1 MADRIKG
8 ITVQIGGD
16 TTGLSKALSST
27 NREISNTQSQLKDVE
42 RLLRLDPTNTEL
54 LRQKQRLLSGAVEET
69 KEKLK
74 TLKSASEKVAG
85 TIKNY
90 DAWKAAYDPI
100 QTEIEKVEKSLKK
113 LKTEQEKVAD
123 SKGIDSEQYKKL
135 QTEIDTTQKKLK
147 GLKEQAKSVSEEFG
161 HPVSQQQYDG
171 LQREIVETTEK
182 LKDLEKQAQSSNVVL
197 AKIGTTSQQV
207 ADKAGSISSATA
219 PVTATIAAAGV
230 AAVSFASDT
239 EESLNKVKVA
249 FGNSADKVKAFADTS
264 LETYG
269 IARGTA
275 LDMAATYGD
284 MGTSMGLMEDTAADM
299 AVSLTGLAG
308 DLASFKNIGIDRAMT
323 ALNGVFTGETES
335 LKTLGI
341 VMTQT
346 NLDAFALANGF
357 EKTTK
362 DMTEAEKVQL
372 RYRYVLNATKNAQG
386 DFMRTSD
393 GTANSLR
400 VAGEGAKELAA
411 NLGELVLPT
420 VSAVLQ
426 QVISVIK
433 FINNLDRG
441 QKQMIVTV
449 LAVVAAISPVAGL
462 ISGIATAVTG
472 LTAVMGFLAANPI
485 VLIIAGIAGIVAV
498 LVHWWN
504 TSETLRTNLSTWWN
518 GLVEMFRTGKDRLVV
533 FFTEDIPGALTLMGE
548 LAKAPVNFMIG
559 VINGLIN
566 SVNMAI
572 SWLNSIRVDIP
583 SWIPGIGGKTFG
595 GFNIP
600 EIGNIPYLA
609 NGGTVVSGSAV
620 VGEAGPELLTVS
632 PYGTKVIPL
641 TAGGKTAAAG
651 HTINFNATF
660 YGYKHSDGVAAVK
673 DLNRLLGSLLK

>member
-69 KEKLK
+69 KNKLD
-74 TLKSASEKVAG
+74 TLKEAEKEVQKQVAKG
-85 TIKNY
+85 
-90 DAWKAAYDPI
+90 
-100 QTEIEKVEKSLKK
+100 EIS
-113 LKTEQEKVAD
+113 Q
-123 SKGIDSEQYKKL
+123 SQY
-135 QTEIDTTQKKLK
+135 E
-147 GLKEQAKSVSEEFG
+147 
-161 HPVSQQQYDG
+161 G

-182 LKDLEKQAQSSNVVL
+182 LKDLEKQAQNSNVVL
-197 AKIGTTSQQV
+197 AKIGATSQQV
-207 ADKAGSISSATA
+207 ADKAGNIATA
-219 PVTATIAAAGV
+219 MAPVSVAITATATAAFSA
-230 AAVSFASDT
+230 ASDLQDALGAT
-239 EESLNKVKVA
+239 EQIFARQAVAMEEWAGNLESY
-249 FGNSADKVKAFADTS
+249 
-264 LETYG
+264 YG
-269 IARGTA
+269 IAKGEA
-275 LDMAATYGD
+275 LTYANTMGAMLQNIGGLTEEQAARQAQ
-284 MGTSMGLMEDTAADM
+284 MLIE
-299 AVSLTGLAG
+299 LAG
-308 DLASFKNIGIDRAMT
+308 DLTAMY
-323 ALNGVFTGETES
+323 GGS
-335 LKTLGI
+335 
-341 VMTQT
+341 
-346 NLDAFALANGF
+346 
-357 EKTTK
+357 
-362 DMTEAEKVQL
+362 
-372 RYRYVLNATKNAQG
+372 
-386 DFMRTSD
+386 TSD
-393 GTANSLR
+393 AVYALTGALKGNNTMLDNYGMAVNETLIKSKALEMGLISQGEEITLASKQAATLALITEQ
-400 VAGEGAKELAA
+400 AGAAMGQAERESGNASGSIRAAKTEIK
-411 NLGELVLPT
+411 NLTSAIGEMLLPT
-420 VSAVLQ
+420 ITPLLQ
-426 QVISVIK
+426 QAISAIG

-485 VLIIAGIAGIVAV
+485 VLIIAGITGIVAV